1 MAESTPD
8 TNRANIL
15 QIPKAEK
22 KSLNE
27 SSVEHGP
34 VPVLRA
40 RPTSLSLT
48 RSLSKS
54 DSDLLASPLG
64 EEDGGLAGRCGSVS
78 NCRSGQ
84 SSMAHLPSFASEWDE
99 VIVTL
104 GMGKQVS
111 GYVERQAF
119 KDRVLMSLI

>member
-8 TNRANIL
+8 TNRANVL
-15 QIPKAEK
+15 QNPKAEK
-22 KSLNE
+22 ENLNQGSLE
-27 SSVEHGP
+27 PGS

-40 RPTSLSLT
+40 RPTSLGLT

-64 EEDGGLAGRCGSVS
+64 EEDGGLTGRCGSVS

-84 SSMAHLPSFASEWDE
+84 SSMTRMPSFASEWDE

-104 GMGKQVS
+104 WDGKEVL
-111 GYVERQAF
+111 GCVERHAF
-119 KDRVLMSLI
+119 K